1 MAICIKFQCMDLVED
16 LNSMEEFFKRKRE
29 SVCVWGDGKE
39 VKMIKNISNQQK

>member
-16 LNSMEEFFKRKRE
+16 LNSMEEFLKERE
-29 SVCVWGDGKE
+29 RVCVWGDGKE